1 MKNRKNGMKRHAL
14 CFAAAMALVLGG
26 GMQLYAAEKIAA
38 VDTVYHNGTIYT
50 MTESQ
55 EAAKD
60 VSNAIK
66 KEVVATRGG
75 KVVFVGSEQEARIAG
90 YFDLPNVKIIDLQ
103 GKTMLPGFVDGHGHF
118 PAQGGCDLYQVNLNS
133 YPLGTM
139 TCIPDYVEALKK
151 KSAEINDRTQLIV
164 GYGYDDTLIKEM
176 RHPTR
181 QELDVIDNPIVIAH
195 ISGHM
200 VVANTRALKELGQE
214 THADGST
221 TPIDIMTEQRLW
233 TIPGVITDANGPTGL
248 LRETQATGLV
258 KRTLASDSQKSLLRA
273 NQVYA
278 AAGVTTADGGTSM
291 ISADVPIFQKGLLNG
306 NLNLRVMFHPIGFLS
321 ARPISG
327 TLNRSTLGWSDG
339 VDYRDGSKAKPIG
352 ADISALHVTTLDMK
366 IDQNTGEILSATPK
380 ELSDEYKDFI
390 TQNRDQLEGKNKVIL
405 GAWKLMC
412 DGSPQGYTGW
422 MKYPGY
428 YKLGDFERAQETA
441 NGTKEFSPTNYYDGS
456 TVGGPQYN
464 LLNTKPNDIPK
475 AIEIYH
481 KYGQSTEMHL
491 NGNASGEAWIAAL
504 ERVVAKNEHEDV
516 TDTRHTVIHAQF
528 LERQQVQ
535 RQMGLYDQLTNKDEN
550 EKLYVEL
557 LGTMESGVPTM
568 DFLKGEPGYT
578 SDINVLADRMK
589 AQNVFNS
596 YFLTH
601 TYFYGDRHKNI
612 FFGPGR
618 ANQMSPAGWSVAY
631 DQKYSFHNDTMVT
644 PIAPLLSVQA
654 AVARTSATS
663 KMWPGGT
670 VLSGSSK
677 DLSDTKD
684 YPARLD
690 ADGNTVVTQT
700 YWDYDQRLNV
710 LQALHGVTSLP
721 AWQNKMEGKVGTIEV
736 NAFAD
741 FTVLDEDPFAVA
753 QVNPEKISN
762 IRVTATIVGD
772 EIVHGFLDTDTF
784 VSAPFGAYIQKDDSI
799 SVHVAASNVVENADG
814 QYEQPAE
821 GSVRLGMYGFEGT
834 VEGGDGNTV
843 AMFQMNF
850 LGNGS
855 TVDGLRL
862 VQPVSSTQSTE
873 YAYSEVKETA
883 AGNWWICP
891 LSDLSVTLK
900 PSDTLQEN
908 VTYTAF
914 FVIEDNGAY
923 DTSNEDGFIASMIDL
938 TATGDLPSNAT
949 TTATADDDGGSSSG
963 CTVGSTPAY
972 DLLVL
977 LLGFSAIALIRV
989 ARRRNS

>member
-1 MKNRKNGMKRHAL
+1 MKNRKSNMKRQML
-14 CFAAAMALVLGG
+14 CFAASMAMVLGG
-26 GMQLYAAEKIAA
+26 GMQLYAAERIAA
-38 VDTVYHNGTIYT
+38 ADTVYHNGTIYT

-60 VSNAIK
+60 ASNAIK
-66 KEVVATRGG
+66 KEVVATRDG

-90 YFDLPNVKIIDLQ
+90 YFDLPNVKIVDLQ

-118 PAQGGCDLYQVNLNS
+118 PGQGTCDLYQVNLNS

-139 TCIPDYVEALKK
+139 TCIADYVEALKK
-151 KSAEINDRTQLIV
+151 KSAEINDPNQLII

-176 RHPTR
+176 AHPTR
-181 QELDVIDNPIVIAH
+181 QDLDVIDNPIVISH

-200 VVANTRALKELGQE
+200 VVANTRALEERGVYQNQPVNLMKR
-214 THADGST
+214 TD
-221 TPIDIMTEQRLW
+221 LW
-233 TIPGVITDANGPTGL
+233 DTPGVVRDATTGEPTGL
-248 LRETQATGLV
+248 LRETQASGLV
-258 KRTLASDSQKSLLRA
+258 NRTLASDSQKSLLRA

-321 ARPISG
+321 ARQVSG
-327 TLNRSTLGWSDG
+327 TLNRSTLGWGGGLDFL
-339 VDYRDGSKAKPIG
+339 DGSNAVPIG
-352 ADISALHVTTLDMK
+352 ADISALHVTTLDM
-366 IDQNTGEILSATPK
+366 DDRGTVLSTTPK
-380 ELSDEYKDFI
+380 ELSDEYKNFI
-390 TQNRDQLEGKNKVIL
+390 TQNRDQLEGKNKVFL

-428 YKLGDFERAQETA
+428 YTLGDFEKAEETA

-456 TVGGPQYN
+456 TVGGPKYN
-464 LLNTKPNDIPK
+464 LLNTRPDHIPT
-475 AIEIYH
+475 AIDIYH

-491 NGNASGEAWIAAL
+491 NGNASGEAWISAL
-504 ERVVAKNEHEDV
+504 ERVVANNSYADV
-516 TDTRHTVIHAQF
+516 KDTRHTVIHAQF

-535 RQMGLYDQLTNKDEN
+535 RQMGLYDQLMNKDEN

-568 DFLKGEPGYT
+568 DFLKGDPGYT
-578 SDINVLADRMK
+578 SDINVLAERMK

-654 AVARTSATS
+654 ALARTSATS

-677 DLSDTKD
+677 DLSDTVD

-690 ADGNTVVTQT
+690 ADGNTVITQT
-700 YWDYDQRLNV
+700 FWDYDQRLNV

-721 AWQNKMEGKVGTIEV
+721 AWQNKMEGKVGTIQTG
-736 NAFAD
+736 AFAD
-741 FTVLDEDPFAVA
+741 FTVLDEDPFTVA
-753 QVNPEKISN
+753 QVNPEKISH

-772 EIVHGFLDTDTF
+772 EIVHGFLDTNTF
-784 VSAPFGAYIQKDDSI
+784 ATAPYGAYIQKDDSI
-799 SVHVAASNVVENADG
+799 SVHVVASNAVENADG

-834 VEGGDGNTV
+834 VEGGDGNPV
-843 AMFQMNF
+843 AMFQMDF

-862 VQPVSSTQSTE
+862 MRPVSSTQSEE
-873 YAYSEVKETA
+873 YTYSEIKEAA

-891 LSDLSVTLK
+891 VSDLSVTLK

-908 VTYTAF
+908 VSYTAF
-914 FVIEDNGAY
+914 FAIEDNDAY
-923 DTSNEDGFIASMIDL
+923 DSNAEEGLIASMIDL
-938 TATGDLPSNAT
+938 TARGNLPTNSTINAP
-949 TTATADDDGGSSSG
+949 ADDDDDSSSSG

-977 LLGFSAIALIRV
+977 LLGFSAIAIIRV

>member
-1 MKNRKNGMKRHAL
+1 MKNRKSNMKRQML
-14 CFAAAMALVLGG
+14 CFAASMAMVLGG
-26 GMQLYAAEKIAA
+26 GMQLYAAERMAA
-38 VDTVYHNGTIYT
+38 ADTVYHNGTIYT

-60 VSNAIK
+60 ASNAIK
-66 KEVVATRGG
+66 KEVVATRDG

-90 YFDLPNVKIIDLQ
+90 YFDLPNVKIVDLQ

-118 PAQGGCDLYQVNLNS
+118 PAQGSCDLYQVNLNS

-139 TCIPDYVEALKK
+139 TCIQDYVDALQKK
-151 KSAEINDRTQLIV
+151 AKEIDDRTQLIV
-164 GYGYDDTLIKEM
+164 GYGYDDTLITEM
-176 RHPTR
+176 AHPTR
-181 QELDVIDNPIVIAH
+181 ADLDEIDNPIIITH

-200 VVANTRALKELGQE
+200 LVANSRALREFGQVTDAAGNATPADILEREELWN
-214 THADGST
+214 T
-221 TPIDIMTEQRLW
+221 
-233 TIPGVITDANGPTGL
+233 PGVVLDEKGKPTGL
-248 LRETQATGLV
+248 LRETSAMNLV
-258 KRTLASDSQKSLLRA
+258 NKTFPSDPQKSLVRA

-291 ISADVPIFQKGLLNG
+291 IAGDVPTFQRGLLNG
-306 NLNLRVMFHPIGFLS
+306 NLDLRVMFHPIGYLS
-321 ARPISG
+321 SRPISG
-327 TLNRSTLGWSDG
+327 TANRSTLGWTG
-339 VDYRDGSKAKPIG
+339 TDYLDGSNAIKIG
-352 ADISALHVTTLDMK
+352 SDISNLHVTQMGYELDVT
-366 IDQNTGEILSATPK
+366 NGATGAAYVNEIVP
-380 ELSDEYKDFI
+380 
-390 TQNRDQLEGKNKVIL
+390 QLDKLQGKNKVIL

-428 YKLGDFERAQETA
+428 YTLGDFEKNEETA
-441 NGTKEFSPTNYYDGS
+441 GGTKEFSESNYYSGRF
-456 TVGGPQYN
+456 VGGN
-464 LLNTKPNDIPK
+464 DLLNTRPEDIPL
-475 AIEIYH
+475 AIDIYH

-504 ERVVAKNEHEDV
+504 ERVVANNSYADV
-516 TDTRHTVIHAQF
+516 KDTRHTVIHAQF

-535 RQMGLYDQLTNKDEN
+535 RQMGLYDQLMNKDEN

-568 DFLKGEPGYT
+568 DFLKGDPGYT
-578 SDINVLADRMK
+578 SDINVLAERMK

-654 AVARTSATS
+654 ALARTSATS

-677 DLSDTKD
+677 DLSDTVD

-690 ADGNTVVTQT
+690 ADGNTVITQT

-721 AWQNKMEGKVGTIEV
+721 AWQNKMEGKVGTIQTG
-736 NAFAD
+736 AFAD
-741 FTVLDEDPFAVA
+741 FTVLDEDPFTVA
-753 QVNPEKISN
+753 QVNPEKISH

-772 EIVHGFLDTDTF
+772 EIVHGFLDTNTF
-784 VSAPFGAYIQKDDSI
+784 AAAPYGAYIQQNDGI
-799 SVHVAASNVVENADG
+799 TVHVSESNFVEKAEG
-814 QYEQPAE
+814 SYQQPAE
-821 GSVRLGMYGFEGT
+821 GSVRLGIYDFAAT
-834 VEGGDGNTV
+834 VEGGNV
-843 AMFQMNF
+843 AMFQMDF

-862 VQPVSSTQSTE
+862 MRPVSSTQSEE
-873 YAYSEVKETA
+873 YTYSEIKEAA

-891 LSDLSVTLK
+891 VSDLSVTLK

-908 VTYTAF
+908 VSYTAF
-914 FVIEDNGAY
+914 FVIEDNDAY
-923 DTSNEDGFIASMIDL
+923 DSTKEEGLIASMIDL
-938 TATGDLPSNAT
+938 TARGNLPTNSTINAP
-949 TTATADDDGGSSSG
+949 ADDDDGGSSSG

-977 LLGFSAIALIRV
+977 LLGFSAIAIIRV